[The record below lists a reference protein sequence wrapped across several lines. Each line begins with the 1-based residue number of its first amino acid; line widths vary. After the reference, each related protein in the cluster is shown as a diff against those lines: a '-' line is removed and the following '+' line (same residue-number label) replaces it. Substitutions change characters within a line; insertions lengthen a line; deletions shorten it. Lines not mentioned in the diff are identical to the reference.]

1 MCMMQIRKILSAILM
16 AGGLFVLVSGA
27 AQAQEDIPERVNVVK
42 TITATSYLN
51 GGIGKDEESTM
62 RRMAK
67 KFPLRIT
74 FAERKDGE
82 FVTGVPVVISDAS
95 GKPVLELPRS
105 GPMLFVMLP
114 DGKYKVNS
122 RFKGV
127 TKSQEVTLSGK
138 PGKDLY
144 FLWNGVSEK

>member
-1 MCMMQIRKILSAILM
+1 MRIRNTLSSVLI
-16 AGGLFVLVSGA
+16 AGGLLVFVPGA
-27 AQAQEDIPERVNVVK
+27 ANAQGDIPERVNVVE

-51 GGIGKDEESTM
+51 GGIGKDEGATM
-62 RRMAK
+62 RGMAK
-67 KFPLRIT
+67 KFPLRII

-82 FVTGVPVVISDAS
+82 FVTGVPVVISDAN
-95 GKPVLELPRS
+95 GKPVLELPRA

-127 TKSQEVTLSGK
+127 TESQEVTLSGK
-138 PGKDLY
+138 EGKDLY
-144 FLWNGVSEK
+144 FHWKGIPKK

>member
-1 MCMMQIRKILSAILM
+1 MQIRKILSTILM
-16 AGGLFVLVSGA
+16 AGGLLVLVPSA
-27 AQAQEDIPERVNVVK
+27 AQAQEDMPERVNVVK

-51 GGIGKDEESTM
+51 GGIGKDEETTM

-82 FVTGVPVVISDAS
+82 FVTGVPVVISDAN
-95 GKPVLELPRS
+95 GKPVLELPS
-105 GPMLFVMLP
+105 AGPMLFVTLP

-138 PGKDLY
+138 AGKDLY
-144 FLWNGVSEK
+144 FLWNGVSKK